1 MVREKKWVEYPDDR
15 QLGRSRDT
23 DGAKSP
29 NLYVPGSRGVKG
41 QAKIFDIDED
51 EADSLTNSPPVFVYV
66 TNEYES
72 DSQARER
79 EERDEAIAKLISLAI
94 DFAVANAPHAK
105 RWWYEKALP
114 AIKSMRNKIAKVRNA
129 DSQAATAEMAALS
142 STATANFS
150 DEVDAVLEERGISMS
165 SAEAKRHFLE
175 MLVAAAIFEEKKR
188 ILSNVRI
195 EEGGDGFLEL
205 KSAIQELTTQQVAE
219 FINPMLEANPDL
231 LDEET
236 SVEFMK
242 RFGGGRNVDGQY
254 VPVSSK
260 KVKEALRLTD
270 GQN

>member
-23 DGAKSP
+23 DGAESP
-29 NLYVPGSRGVKG
+29 NLFVPGSRGVKG
-41 QAKIFDIDED
+41 QVKLYDIDED
-51 EADSLTNSPPVFVYV
+51 EADSQTNSPVFVYV

-72 DSQARER
+72 ESQARAR
-79 EERDEAIAKLISLAI
+79 EERDEAIAYLLSLAI
-94 DFAVANAPHAK
+94 KFAVVKATPHAK
-105 RWWYEKALP
+105 RLWYEKARP

-129 DSQAATAEMAALS
+129 DSQAATAEMVALS
-142 STATANFS
+142 STATADFS
-150 DEVDAVLEERGISMS
+150 DEVDVVLEERGIGMS
-165 SAEAKRHFLE
+165 GAEAKRHFLE

-188 ILSNVRI
+188 ILSTVRI
-195 EEGGDGFLEL
+195 EEGGGGFLEL

-231 LDEET
+231 LDEVT
-236 SVEFMK
+236 AVEFMK

-260 KVKEALRLTD
+260 KIKEALRLTD